1 MPSGRLITT
10 LSLADCIHTHS
21 RETNEGAC
29 LLSGL
34 CGLKHFFLFCT
45 LSFDRCLFAF
55 LFVCY
60 FSFYLF
66 RTDPHVYLLLLF
78 PGNSICFAREIYTRA
93 GGGRRSAAAARL
105 RAASLLSLSIWMTTS
120 RRGDRCV
127 WLGCLLAWAG
137 YSRSR
142 LLPASPTAK
151 HTHTKNSK
159 WRRKSEK

>member
-60 FSFYLF
+60 FGFYLF